1 MWKEFK
7 AFIMQGNVL
16 DMAIGVV
23 MGAAFT
29 NIVTA
34 LVDNIIMPI
43 VTAVTGSADVSDLA
57 LSIGN
62 TQLTYGAFLQAIID
76 FLLIALVL
84 FLMIRTLNNLSSHV
98 GKKTEEEEEEE
109 TEETAE
115 DYLAEIRDLLQAQ
128 QTDADKHEHTDKL
141 NQ

>member
-43 VTAVTGSADVSDLA
+43 VTAVTGNTDVSDLA

-84 FLMIRTLNNLSSHV
+84 FLMIRTLNNLSSHI
-98 GKKTEEEEEEE
+98 GKKTEEEEEE